1 MPFRKRPGPTRPAL
15 PFTPP
20 VGPYAGCRHRQQRIA
35 AKRAASTDKRPGKNA
50 PDIRRGNRVKRA
62 LQDRPS
68 RRGSWSGLPEKDSRR
83 EAYGN
88 DANYAVARRFS
99 TPPSSAHALTT
110 ARHRTLS
117 PQHATVTARPGGRRT
132 QGRAGRFPDKKDGS
146 PRGEPSFSSIA
157 RKRRAVGYAPAV
169 CRCSRLR
176 LRRRRLTRHSQVT
189 TTSTAMPAKPSR
201 AWGALKP

>member
-20 VGPYAGCRHRQQRIA
+20 VGPYADCRHRQQRIA
-35 AKRAASTDKRPGKNA
+35 AERAASTDKRPRKNA

-62 LQDRPS
+62 LQDRLS
-68 RRGSWSGLPEKDSRR
+68 GRGSWSGLPEKDSRR

-132 QGRAGRFPDKKDGS
+132 KKNGRTLAGCARQLFRRLGFHCQVS
-146 PRGEPSFSSIA
+146 TVSGEQAELAPGQRMRSAARTISSSWKIA
-157 RKRRAVGYAPAV
+157 R
-169 CRCSRLR
+169 
-176 LRRRRLTRHSQVT
+176 
-189 TTSTAMPAKPSR
+189 TAR
-201 AWGALKP
+201 